1 VTFYSTEHSV
11 VPLKAYQV
19 AELGISRTFQNIR
32 LFSSLSVRD
41 NIRVSFVK
49 SVKAGFFQSVLNIG
63 KIGEEEKEFDVRTD
77 ELLEI
82 FGLTD
87 VGDEYAR
94 SLPYGEQRKVEI
106 IRALA
111 TSPKLLLLD
120 EPAAGMNP
128 TEKSELMSLIK
139 MIKDKFRI
147 SILLI
152 EHDMGVVMGV
162 CERIFVLDYGK
173 KIAEGIPEEIKNNP
187 KVIEAYWGRRIR
199 MLEIRDLHV
208 NYGAIKAIKGISID
222 VEEKSIVTLIGA
234 NGAGKTTLLRTISS
248 ILKPESGTVKFLGN
262 NIAGMPPDKVVESG
276 ISQSPEGRMIFAN
289 LTVKEN
295 LEMGAYVRKDKENIE
310 AIMNLCIHCFRES
323 KNG

>member
-1 VTFYSTEHSV
+1 MNLLEINKCTMKFGGLTCVDTLEAFVGENELVGMIGPNGAGKTTVFNIITGVYNPTEGDVLFNGTSV

-139 MIKDKFRI
+139 MIKEKFGI

-187 KVIEAYWGRRIR
+187 KVIEAY
-199 MLEIRDLHV
+199 
-208 NYGAIKAIKGISID
+208 
-222 VEEKSIVTLIGA
+222 
-234 NGAGKTTLLRTISS
+234 
-248 ILKPESGTVKFLGN
+248 LGETHTN
-262 NIAGMPPDKVVESG
+262 A
-276 ISQSPEGRMIFAN
+276 
-289 LTVKEN
+289 
-295 LEMGAYVRKDKENIE
+295 
-310 AIMNLCIHCFRES
+310 
-323 KNG
+323 